1 LQQKSIVFDM
11 RSQTRVNGGVSDKK
25 KKSKKSKDSQS
36 AKTQIIIDEGRGL
49 IFDDE
54 NEVVEHFKKEIET
67 LEKEYHEWRPET
79 DIELDDIEDI
89 DQHLTELLQEP
100 DEVWLSTSTLKGISL
115 GTFVGYFEAEEEDI
129 SFYYITLTYFVDNIP
144 RFVFLHFATT
154 DLNLVK
160 KYQRGEKIYD
170 RNNQAIQSDEEAID
184 ALTEGDELAVGLY
197 GAMLKLRNQSDIPES
212 EFPNYI
218 KYREETIEEPDEIWR
233 KIDSE
238 GRVLVSFV
246 KSIEDSGD
254 MKYIVVTT
262 EDEASESQY
271 LLFSFPTKDTNL
283 VDRYKQG
290 ESVDA
295 SSYTREESH

>member
-1 LQQKSIVFDM
+1 MTCKVRGEFNS
-11 RSQTRVNGGVSDKK
+11 RVSDKK
-25 KKSKKSKDSQS
+25 KKSKKPKESQ
-36 AKTQIIIDEGRGL
+36 AKTQIIIDQSRGL
-49 IFDDE
+49 IFDNE
-54 NEVVEHFKKEIET
+54 NDVVEHFKNEIET

-79 DIELDDIEDI
+79 DIGLDDIQNLDE
-89 DQHLTELLQEP
+89 HLTDLLQEP
-100 DEVWLSTSTLKGISL
+100 DEVWLSTDALPGISL
-115 GTFVGYFEAEEEDI
+115 GTFIGYFEAEAEDEDI
-129 SFYYITLTYFVDNIP
+129 NFYYITLTYFVDNTP

-170 RNNQAIQSDEEAID
+170 RNNQAIQSDEETVD

-197 GAMLKLRNQSDIPES
+197 RAMLKLRTQNDIPES
-212 EFPNYI
+212 EFSNYI
-218 KYREETIEEPDEIWR
+218 KHREETIEDPDEIWR

-246 KSIEDSGD
+246 KSIEDGGD
-254 MKYIVVTT
+254 IKYIVVTT

-271 LLFSFPTKDTNL
+271 LLFSFPTKDPNL

-290 ESVDA
+290 ESLDA
-295 SSYTREESH
+295 TSYTREESH

>member
-1 LQQKSIVFDM
+1 MS
-11 RSQTRVNGGVSDKK
+11 SQTRVNSDVSDKK
-25 KKSKKSKDSQS
+25 KKSKKSKESQ
-36 AKTQIIIDEGRGL
+36 AKNQIIIDEGRGL
-49 IFDDE
+49 IFDNE
-54 NEVVEHFKKEIET
+54 NDVVEHFRKEIET
-67 LEKEYHEWRPET
+67 LEKEYHEWRTET

-115 GTFVGYFEAEEEDI
+115 GTFIGYFEAEEEDI
-129 SFYYITLTYFVDNIP
+129 SFYYITLTYFVENIP

-170 RNNQAIQSDEEAID
+170 RNNQAIQSDEEAVD
-184 ALTEGDELAVGLY
+184 ALTEGNELAVGLY
-197 GAMLKLRNQSDIPES
+197 GAMLKLRNQTDIPES
-212 EFPNYI
+212 EFPSYI
-218 KYREETIEEPDEIWR
+218 KYREETIEDPDEIWR

-246 KSIEDSGD
+246 KSIEDGGD

-271 LLFSFPTKDTNL
+271 LLFSFPTKDASL

-290 ESVDA
+290 ESLDA

>member
-1 LQQKSIVFDM
+1 MS
-11 RSQTRVNGGVSDKK
+11 RK
-25 KKSKKSKDSQS
+25 KKSKKSKDSQ
-36 AKTQIIIDEGRGL
+36 AKTQIIIDQSRGL

-54 NEVVEHFKKEIET
+54 NDVVEHFKNEIEL

-79 DIELDDIEDI
+79 DINLDDIQDL

-100 DEVWLSTSTLKGISL
+100 DEVWLSTDAIKGITL
-115 GTFVGYFEAEEEDI
+115 GTFIGYFEAEEEDI
-129 SFYYITLTYFVDNIP
+129 NFYYITLTYFVDNTP

-160 KYQRGEKIYD
+160 KYQRGQKIYD
-170 RNNQAIQSDEEAID
+170 QNNQSIQSDEEAVD

-197 GAMLKLRNQSDIPES
+197 GAMLKLRNSSDIPEK
-212 EFPNYI
+212 EFSDYI
-218 KYREETIEEPDEIWR
+218 KHREETIEEPDEIWR

-246 KSIEDSGD
+246 KSIEDGGD
-254 MKYIVVTT
+254 TKYIVVTK
-262 EDEASESQY
+262 EDEATESQY
-271 LLFSFPTKDTNL
+271 LLFSFPTKDANL

-290 ESVDA
+290 ESLDA

>member
-1 LQQKSIVFDM
+1 MS
-11 RSQTRVNGGVSDKK
+11 GKK
-25 KKSKKSKDSQS
+25 KKSKKTKSSQS
-36 AKTQIIIDEGRGL
+36 KSPIIIDEGRGL

-54 NEVVEHFKKEIET
+54 NDVVAHFKEQIDA

-79 DIELDDIEDI
+79 DIDLDEIEDL
-89 DQHLTELLQEP
+89 DRHLTELLQEP
-100 DEVWLSTSTLKGISL
+100 DEVWLSKDALKGISL

-170 RNNQAIQSDEEAID
+170 RNNPGIQSDEEAVD

-197 GAMLKLRNQSDIPES
+197 GAMLKLRNKTDIPED
-212 EFPNYI
+212 EFQSYI
-218 KYREETIEEPDEIWR
+218 KHREETIEEPDEIWR

-246 KSIEDSGD
+246 KSIEDGGD
-254 MKYIVVTT
+254 LKYIVVTT

-271 LLFSFPTKDTNL
+271 LLFSFPTKDPNL

-295 SSYTREESH
+295 SSYSREESH

>member
-1 LQQKSIVFDM
+1 MQQKSIVFDM
-11 RSQTRVNGGVSDKK
+11 RSQTRVNSNVSGKK
-25 KKSKKSKDSQS
+25 KKSKKSRDSQGQR
-36 AKTQIIIDEGRGL
+36 TPIIIDESRGW
-49 IFDDE
+49 IFNDE
-54 NEVVEHFKKEIET
+54 NDVVAHFREQIET

-79 DIELDDIEDI
+79 DINLDEIENI

-100 DEVWLSTSTLKGISL
+100 DEVWLSTTTLKGISL

-170 RNNQAIQSDEEAID
+170 RNNQEIQSDEEAVD

-197 GAMLKLRNQSDIPES
+197 GAMLKLRNQTDIPEN
-212 EFPNYI
+212 EFPSYI
-218 KYREETIEEPDEIWR
+218 KHREETIEEPDEIWR

-238 GRVLVSFV
+238 GRILVSFV

-254 MKYIVVTT
+254 LKYIVVTT
-262 EDEASESQY
+262 EDEASECQY
-271 LLFSFPTKDTNL
+271 LLFSFPTKDPNL

-295 SSYTREESH
+295 ASYTREESH